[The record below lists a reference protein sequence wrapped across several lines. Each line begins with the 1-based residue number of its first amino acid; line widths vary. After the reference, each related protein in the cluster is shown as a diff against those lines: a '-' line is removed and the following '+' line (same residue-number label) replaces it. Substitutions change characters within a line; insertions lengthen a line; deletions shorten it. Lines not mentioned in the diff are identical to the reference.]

1 MEVSKIDIC
10 AKTDELR
17 ELILQRPE
25 LPIVVLTDY
34 EVVADDSYTYWYG
47 QDITFSIDRLICIKR
62 RYDDYWTTVNDESD
76 LEDYLANEL
85 ADMDEYKDLSD
96 SEFDE
101 LVKAKVK
108 EYEPLWTECIV
119 IRSSV

>member
-1 MEVSKIDIC
+1 MEVSKIDLC
-10 AKTDELR
+10 ENTDKLR

-25 LPIVVLTDY
+25 LPIVVLTDS
-34 EVVADDSYTYWYG
+34 EVIADDYGWWYG
-47 QDITFSIDRLICIKR
+47 CDISFTIDKLIIINK
-62 RYDDYWTTVNDESD
+62 YGDDTVIDDKGD
-76 LEDYLANEL
+76 LEEYVQNEL

-96 SEFDE
+96 DDFYE

>member
-1 MEVSKIDIC
+1 MEVSKIDVC
-10 AKTDELR
+10 TKTDELR

-25 LPIVVLTDY
+25 LPIVVLTDSD
-34 EVVADDSYTYWYG
+34 VVADGYGWWYG
-47 QDITFSIDRLICIKR
+47 CNIYYSVDKLLYINKYGDDTIID
-62 RYDDYWTTVNDESD
+62 DESD
-76 LEDYLANEL
+76 LKEYLENEL
-85 ADMDEYKDLSD
+85 ADMDEYENLSD

-101 LVKAKVK
+101 LVKAKLK

>member
-1 MEVSKIDIC
+1 MEVLKIDMC
-10 AKTDELR
+10 AKTNELR
-17 ELILQRPE
+17 ELILQHPE

-34 EVVADDSYTYWYG
+34 EVVGDGYGCWYG
-47 QDITFSIDRLICIKR
+47 CNIYFSIEKLLTIKK
-62 RYDDYWTTVNDESD
+62 YGDYTTIDDERD
-76 LEDYLANEL
+76 LEEYLENEL

-96 SEFDE
+96 SEFNE
-101 LVKAKVK
+101 VVKAKVK

>member
-10 AKTDELR
+10 KNTDELR

-34 EVVADDSYTYWYG
+34 EVVADGYGWWYG
-47 QDITFSIDRLICIKR
+47 YDISFCIKR
-62 RYDDYWTTVNDESD
+62 LLDINKYGDNITIDDPDD
-76 LEDYLANEL
+76 LEAYLHDEL
-85 ADMDEYKDLSD
+85 ADMEEYKDLSD
-96 SEFDE
+96 DEFDE
-101 LVKAKVK
+101 LLKAKLK

>member
-1 MEVSKIDIC
+1 MEVSKIDFC
-10 AKTDELR
+10 ENSSKLR

-34 EVVADDSYTYWYG
+34 EVVGGDYGYWYG
-47 QDITFSIDRLICIKR
+47 CDISFYIDKLILVNKYGENTTI
-62 RYDDYWTTVNDESD
+62 DDSGDFEEYIQ
-76 LEDYLANEL
+76 NEL

-96 SEFDE
+96 EDFDE
-101 LVKAKVK
+101 LVKTKVK
-108 EYEPLWTECIV
+108 EYEALWTECIV